1 MLPDL
6 LDKIIA
12 DKPNTVSD
20 LYFLMTSIPAIFRD
34 HVCNECD
41 WSIPTFY
48 RKVRTNDRIDPTN
61 PKKVISVIS
70 NAEREKIRGI
80 TEKIHEAIGT
90 YLYAK

>member
-1 MLPDL
+1 MLPHFSE
-6 LDKIIA
+6 KVIA
-12 DKPNTVSD
+12 DKPDTVSD

-48 RKVRTNDRIDPTN
+48 RKIKYNDHIDSTNSL
-61 PKKVISVIS
+61 KKMPGIS

-80 TEKIHEAIGT
+80 TEKIYEAIGA